1 MYEFGLIK
9 LATGE
14 EKIIFGYNINN
25 AFKRAK
31 LNPAEYVVNYRE
43 YVD

>member
-1 MYEFGLIK
+1 MYEFGLTK

-14 EKIIFGYNINN
+14 EEIIFGYDISN
-25 AFKRAK
+25 AFKRAN

>member
-14 EKIIFGYNINN
+14 QDIVFGYNINN
-25 AFKRAK
+25 AFKRAN
-31 LNPAEYVVNYRE
+31 LNPEEYAVTYTV